1 MPAMG
6 PPPPSLGGLVFVL
19 TVLALFAAIPLL
31 IAGAVIW
38 VVFVYLKVTM
48 VQFLAVTA
56 MLVVAHRSWTAI
68 SRRYDETL

>member
-19 TVLALFAAIPLL
+19 IVLALFAAIPLL

-68 SRRYDETL
+68 RTRGET

>member
-19 TVLALFAAIPLL
+19 IVLALFAAIPLL

-48 VQFLAVTA
+48 VQFLAVGDFDPSWS
-56 MLVVAHRSWTAI
+56 VATPTKCFLR
-68 SRRYDETL
+68 